1 MQEFLEED
9 RKQLLQLGYTDRQI
23 YEFEHMNER
32 EMKAFLRKELIQSG
46 CTDQQLEQLE
56 EFDQLFKSR
65 WCYPPWDSRSG
76 WIGGSAMGVLIGII
90 ILLIRLITM
99 QN

>member
-1 MQEFLEED
+1 MREFLEED
-9 RKQLLQLGYTDRQI
+9 RKQLMQLGYTDRQI

-32 EMKAFLRKELIQSG
+32 ETKEFLRKGLIQSE
-46 CTDQQLEQLE
+46 CTDQQLE
-56 EFDQLFKSR
+56 EFDKLWLKPR
-65 WCYPPWDSRSG
+65 WQYLPWDRRSG
-76 WIGGSAMGVLIGII
+76 WIGGSAMGALIGVI